1 MTGAHSQ
8 LILAEDRSLGH
19 FLYGLMCAFPLF
31 LVPVVLSLL
40 INFSQRQVAPAS
52 LMGSHLRWQ
61 RHSIFG
67 LLMLM
72 LLGYWVSALWLS
84 LSFFAL
90 GMIWFSY
97 RIFKGWLNLTDG
109 VAM

>member
-1 MTGAHSQ
+1 MTGSPSQ

-19 FLYGLMCAFPLF
+19 LLYGLMCAFPLF
-31 LVPVVLSLL
+31 LLPVVLSLL
-40 INFSQRQVAPAS
+40 INFSQRHIAS
-52 LMGSHLRWQ
+52 TSLLGSHLRWQ

-67 LLMLM
+67 LLSLM
-72 LLGYWVSALWLS
+72 ALGYWSNALWLS

-90 GMIWFSY
+90 GVIWFSY

-109 VAM
+109 VSM